1 MEFAALRENGIALSE
16 AQMAE
21 EAHLLAR
28 MDVLSASPESIAR
41 RRCAALEEAEWR
53 FKKSRLFRDPYRPPL
68 SRKDRND
75 LRLLRR
81 LYPAEPKPNR
91 SELDDD
97 GFDMHH
103 HPFANE
109 LPAPDGIFYP
119 RHAKLRPGAPK
130 GDTEK
135 AHLAANPEL
144 LGEAR
149 IRELEERRAVG
160 SQLTASEEE
169 ELRELRER
177 YPDYAAGLDLV
188 DLRYLYH
195 WRREFEIARK
205 AGLDIDAIYKQ
216 AEICCST
223 ARDQSK
229 FIHEWQA
236 RRFLRDRKAAGAAGR
251 EP

>member
-1 MEFAALRENGIALSE
+1 
-16 AQMAE
+16 
-21 EAHLLAR
+21 
-28 MDVLSASPESIAR
+28 
-41 RRCAALEEAEWR
+41 
-53 FKKSRLFRDPYRPPL
+53 
-68 SRKDRND
+68 
-75 LRLLRR
+75 
-81 LYPAEPKPNR
+81 
-91 SELDDD
+91 
-97 GFDMHH
+97 MHH

-236 RRFLRDRKAAGAAGR
+236 RRFLRDRPRPPGRPVGSHRENHPRVRVAGEWPLPQA
-251 EP
+251 EKLLHCWSCP